1 MESRKTHD
9 KERLPKSWLLIFLHI
24 TFKIE
29 VVFYFKGES
38 KMDLYIVANKEEIAR
53 LGYQVLLSAINEKD
67 EVTLGLATGSSP
79 EGIYEL
85 FRQNKPDVSHVT
97 TVNLDEYIGLPAD
110 HDQSYAYFMNEQLFK
125 HLDFK
130 ATHIPDGMNPDQEAE
145 CVRYD
150 AILDANTPDLQ
161 LLGLGGNGH
170 IAFNEPGASFEGTT
184 HVETLAQDTIEANS
198 RFFESADDVPTTAY
212 TMGIKSI
219 MQAKEILLI
228 ASGKGKA
235 EAIKTMLEGPVTEEM
250 PASILQTHPNVIVI
264 IDEEAASLIDPALL
278 EQTPCCGGNCG
289 CGK

>member
-1 MESRKTHD
+1 
-9 KERLPKSWLLIFLHI
+9 
-24 TFKIE
+24 
-29 VVFYFKGES
+29 
-38 KMDLYIVANKEEIAR
+38 MDLYIVANKEEIAR
-53 LGYQVLLSAINEKD
+53 LAYQVMLTAINEKD

-125 HLDFK
+125 HLNFK
-130 ATHIPDGMNPDQEAE
+130 ATHVPNGMNPDQEGE
-145 CVRYD
+145 CARYD
-150 AILDANTPDLQ
+150 AILAANVPDLQ
-161 LLGLGGNGH
+161 LLGIGGNGH

-184 HVETLAQDTIEANS
+184 HVEELAQDTIEANS

-228 ASGKGKA
+228 ASGASKA
-235 EAIKTMLEGPVTEEM
+235 EAIKAMLEGPVTEEM

-264 IDEEAASLIDPALL
+264 VDEEAASLIDPALL
-278 EQTPCCGGNCG
+278 QQGSCCGGGHNGCG
-289 CGK
+289 CDK